1 MSNVPT
7 PHITAK
13 IGDFAKKVLMPG
25 DPLRAKMIAEK
36 FLTDAVLVNNV
47 RGVNGYTGYY
57 NGERVSVMA
66 SGMGMPSMGIYSYEL
81 FNFYDVDSII
91 RIGSTGAISHKL
103 KLRDLVFAQGACTD
117 SNYGASFDLPGSF
130 APIADFS
137 LLRRAVDV
145 AEQKGEEPFII
156 LLDGISDPHNLGAI
170 LRSAE
175 CAGVHGVIIPK
186 NRAVPVNDTVVRISE
201 GAAMHIPVARVTNIN
216 DAIKLLKD
224 NFINVYCADMDGKT
238 MYEQNMTGATAIVI
252 GNEGSGVKRLTKE
265 LSDGSISIPL
275 LGKINSLN
283 ASNAAAIVIYEVV
296 RQRKFN

>member
-145 AEQKGEEPFII
+145 AEQKGYSFAVGNVFSTDVFYRDAGRASAWEKMGVLAVEMECAA
-156 LLDGISDPHNLGAI
+156 LYMNAARAGKKALCVCTVSDLTYSGEG
-170 LRSAE
+170 LSAE
-175 CAGVHGVIIPK
+175 DRQNSFI
-186 NRAVPVNDTVVRISE
+186 D
-201 GAAMHIPVARVTNIN
+201 M
-216 DAIKLLKD
+216 IKLAL
-224 NFINVYCADMDGKT
+224 
-238 MYEQNMTGATAIVI
+238 
-252 GNEGSGVKRLTKE
+252 E
-265 LSDGSISIPL
+265 L
-275 LGKINSLN
+275 
-283 ASNAAAIVIYEVV
+283 
-296 RQRKFN
+296 